1 MKDLRLI
8 FNYGGEMKIFIFLIF
23 PLILFAQNN
32 YEFGQSIIVN
42 DDTPG
47 SHWQS
52 TTQRSVACRG
62 DTVFL
67 VWRDDRYGN
76 PLWYNS
82 RIFFS
87 KSTDAGNT
95 WNPNLMI
102 GNGSDTL
109 WNFGPHLVLD
119 AFGNIY
125 IGYPVQNQNNNNS
138 DVYFTKST
146 DGGITFTTPI
156 IVNDSSD
163 VVYQAGGAIAVD
175 SSGQYVYVVW
185 EDSRN
190 GHDEDIYLARSTDGG
205 MGFLPSVRVNDDSDS
220 ADQWC
225 PVIACDNSG
234 QNVYVAWQDF
244 RDIGYGANVYFAR
257 STDYGQTFEQN
268 YCVNDTTTTGN
279 SKQGNPSIYYR
290 NGIIYLAWRD
300 ERDDYTIYYNK
311 STDGGVS
318 FGIDTRVRDDTVG
331 AGMHPSIT
339 ADTLNRVYVVWYDTR
354 TFSSTGYDIYFSY
367 SDDGGMTF
375 SPDVRVNDLLG
386 IMGAWDWNPSVCVN
400 ENCTVF
406 VSWDTDRNGILN
418 PDIYFALGELTGINE
433 ITQRG
438 INTSRIKVFP
448 TIFKNSV
455 SIKLQNLGLDGRVS
469 EIQIYNATGQLV
481 KQFNYS
487 TNQPFNYISW
497 DGRDELG
504 FEISG
509 GTYFIVFEL
518 DKKLIQT
525 NKIIRVK

>member
-1 MKDLRLI
+1 MKR
-8 FNYGGEMKIFIFLIF
+8 FIILIF
-23 PLILFAQNN
+23 PLILLADN
-32 YEFGQSIIVN
+32 YEFGPSIIVN

-119 AFGNIY
+119 SFGNIY

-146 DGGITFTTPI
+146 DGGITFATPI

-163 VVYQAGGAIAVD
+163 IIYQAGGAIAVD
-175 SSGQYVYVVW
+175 SIGQNVYVVW
-185 EDSRN
+185 EDRRN
-190 GHDEDIYLARSTDGG
+190 LSYYTDIYLARSTDGG
-205 MGFLPSVRVNDDSDS
+205 TSFLPALRVNDDFDSTKQSD
-220 ADQWC
+220 
-225 PVIACDNSG
+225 PVVACDNSG
-234 QNVYVAWQDF
+234 QRVCVTWQDK
-244 RDIGYGANVYFAR
+244 RDTLHNWDIYFSR
-257 STDYGQTFEQN
+257 STDYGQTFETN
-268 YCVNDTTTTGN
+268 YPINDTALTGDTIQ
-279 SKQGNPSIYYR
+279 KEPSIWYI
-290 NGIIYLAWRD
+290 NGIIYVCWAD
-300 ERDDYTIYYNK
+300 QGEEHPIYSAK
-311 STDGGVS
+311 SVDNGVS
-318 FGIDTRVRDDTVG
+318 FGASVQVRDSTVNG
-331 AGMHPSIT
+331 SGIDPSIT
-339 ADTLNRVYVVWYDTR
+339 ADDSENVYIVWRDSR
-354 TFSSTGYDIYFSY
+354 NFSSTGYDIYFSY

-375 SPDVRVNDLLG
+375 SSDVRVNDLLG
-386 IMGAWDWNPSVCVN
+386 IYSAWDKRPAVAVN
-400 ENCTVF
+400 EEGTVF
-406 VSWDTDRNGILN
+406 VAWSSDRYGILN
-418 PDIYFALGELTGINE
+418 YDVYSAAGELTGINE
-433 ITQRG
+433 FFYS
-438 INTSRIKVFP
+438 NVYTSGIKVFP

-487 TNQPFNYISW
+487 TNQPFNYILW
-497 DGRDELG
+497 DGRDKLG
-504 FEISG
+504 FEIPG

-525 NKIIRVK
+525 KKIIKIK